1 MLGILDNHN
10 AGGANKEKGRGKST
24 RKDLQR
30 LNRYDLLELLVDQM
44 HEGDDLRL
52 TIANGETK
60 IVELTSLV
68 ERLKE
73 KLDLKDEQIEHLKE
87 KLNLKDEQIERL
99 KEKLDLKDEQIGH
112 LQRRLDDK
120 DAFIARLKK
129 RLDDKDILITRLS
142 SGEIIDPEVLE
153 VLEARERAA
162 ELEEAVAE
170 EAEVASTELAEPEDD
185 ASEPVTEQ

>member
-1 MLGILDNHN
+1 MLGILDKHN

-44 HEGDDLRL
+44 HEGDELRL

-68 ERLKE
+68 ERLKD
-73 KLDLKDEQIEHLKE
+73 KLNLKDEQIEHLK
-87 KLNLKDEQIERL
+87 
-99 KEKLDLKDEQIGH
+99 
-112 LQRRLDDK
+112 RRLDDK
-120 DAFIARLKK
+120 DTYIARLKK
-129 RLDDKDILITRLS
+129 RLDDKDMLITRLS

-162 ELEEAVAE
+162 ELEEAAAE
-170 EAEVASTELAEPEDD
+170 EAEVASFELSELEDD
-185 ASEPVTEQ
+185 ASEPVTEL